1 MVWKFDRLGPLAAAP
16 LVDHHRLWG
25 ARHCLPL
32 ADRGDGYHH
41 AVWRR
46 AHCDPRPILTAVLA
60 DATNLGHARMA
71 EACGLV
77 TQRQLGWLSAWHLR
91 EDSYGAALARLAEA
105 QH

>member
-1 MVWKFDRLGPLAAAP
+1 
-16 LVDHHRLWG
+16 
-25 ARHCLPL
+25 
-32 ADRGDGYHH
+32 
-41 AVWRR
+41 
-46 AHCDPRPILTAVLA
+46 
-60 DATNLGHARMA
+60 MA